1 MELEVMRFLR
11 LSRTLRTHRS
21 RASRL
26 RLLKWMSSS
35 MADSSMFSRI
45 SFLRLA
51 MAVALEEMG
60 RDLRLP
66 ALEVV

>member
-1 MELEVMRFLR
+1 
-11 LSRTLRTHRS
+11 
-21 RASRL
+21 
-26 RLLKWMSSS
+26 